1 MVIKNLERGKKLK
14 YQFTDHKN
22 FYTNLPQIN
31 NFNLADDATRTRDLE
46 LGRFKLYQ
54 LSYIRIYIILT
65 YSFFDS
71 NRYSTTLT
79 RRTSFKLN
87 LIKNNKLY

>member
-1 MVIKNLERGKKLK
+1 MNNL
-14 YQFTDHKN
+14 
-22 FYTNLPQIN
+22 
-31 NFNLADDATRTRDLE
+31 NLADDATRTRDLE

-71 NRYSTTLT
+71 NTYSTTLI
-79 RRTSFKLN
+79 RRAFFKLN
-87 LIKNNKLY
+87 LIKNIRL